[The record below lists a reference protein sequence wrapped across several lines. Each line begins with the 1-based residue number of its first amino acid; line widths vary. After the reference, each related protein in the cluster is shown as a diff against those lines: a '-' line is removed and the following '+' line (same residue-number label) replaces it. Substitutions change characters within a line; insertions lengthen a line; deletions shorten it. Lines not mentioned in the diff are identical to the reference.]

1 MIILAYHFYNDLKI
15 ATQTQMQTEE
25 IHTLTKS
32 KKFILLA
39 DDDLDDCMLFENA
52 LSEIAEGTKYETV
65 ENGEKLMQYLSTAD
79 FLPDIIFMDMNMP
92 RKNGA
97 ACLTEIKA
105 NEKLKSIPI
114 VIISTSLEPSLIEF
128 LYTNG
133 AHYFI
138 RKPNS
143 FSKLKFVLYH
153 AITLLSTSNTPQPEL
168 EHFILIDE
176 KPSS

>member
-1 MIILAYHFYNDLKI
+1 MPNLNSDSLQSDK
-15 ATQTQMQTEE
+15 T
-25 IHTLTKS
+25 
-32 KKFILLA
+32 FILLA
-39 DDDLDDCMLFENA
+39 DDDADDCLLFVNA
-52 LSEIAEGTKYETV
+52 LDEINLNTSVETAQD
-65 ENGEKLMQYLSTAD
+65 GEQLMHYLNNAPL
-79 FLPDIIFMDMNMP
+79 LPDIIFMDMNMP

-143 FSKLKFVLYH
+143 FSKLKFLLQNS
-153 AITLLSTSNTPQPEL
+153 ITSLAQNDTAHPAREN
-168 EHFILIDE
+168 FILADE
-176 KPSS
+176 KISS